1 VRPLQV
7 TGNAW
12 KDQVYAQIM
21 APTRSGGPAGHRHD
35 DVELN
40 LPIGGDLEYRLAG
53 QSWHLPAGRL
63 AVFAAT
69 TPHRLTGGSARE
81 VAVACIPLGLL
92 LSWNLPSAWRTS
104 LLAGTG
110 LVMRQA
116 DPDDPGRFARWAK
129 DLMPDGRP
137 GPRRTAAVLELQGRL
152 WRCVDEVLGAD
163 RRRAVALRG
172 VDRAACYLAEHA
184 TGPVRLADVAVAA
197 NLHPNH
203 LVRVFRAAFGR
214 SVGSYLRGL
223 RLTHAATL
231 LAAGDDNVLAIALAS
246 GFGSQARFYDAFTRA
261 HGMPP
266 ARWRRRQ
273 RGSGS

>member
-1 VRPLQV
+1 MRPLQI

-12 KDQVYAQIM
+12 KDQIYAQIM
-21 APTRSGGPAGHRHD
+21 VPTRSGGPAGHRHD

-40 LPIGGDLEYRLAG
+40 LPMGGDLEYRLAG

-69 TPHRLTGGSARE
+69 TPHRLTGGSARQ

-92 LSWNLPSAWRTS
+92 LSWNLPSEWRTS

-110 LVMRQA
+110 MLMKLA
-116 DPDDPGRFARWAK
+116 DPDDPARFARWAV
-129 DLMPDGRP
+129 DLTPDGRP

-152 WRCVDEVLGAD
+152 WRCVDELMAMD
-163 RRRAVALRG
+163 RKRAAALRG

-184 TGPVRLADVAVAA
+184 TGPVRLVDVAAA
-197 NLHPNH
+197 AQLHPNH
-203 LVRVFRAAFGR
+203 LVRAFRAAFGR
-214 SVGSYLRGL
+214 SVGAYLRGL

-231 LAAGDDNVLAIALAS
+231 LAAGDDSVLAIALAS
-246 GFGSQARFYDAFTRA
+246 GFGSQARFYEAFTRA

-266 ARWRRRQ
+266 ARWRRTQ
-273 RGSGS
+273 RETPA